1 MIKRNS
7 LAILV
12 VFAEI
17 EKLDHYIFF
26 LAKQIGLTVQRMV
39 ITVNGKVNGESVK
52 KLESCTD
59 DIFIRE
65 NKGFDCG
72 AYKDTLENYIGWNEV
87 RKYDELILLN
97 DSSYGPIYPL
107 APIFEK
113 MDKRKLDFW
122 GITEQTPI
130 RAGNYSLV
138 LLPYHVQTYF
148 VVIGKRMLHSE
159 DFSDFW
165 KHVTLSD
172 EYDDTVANFELR
184 FTDYFNSRGYMSGAY
199 VDSKAFCKSV
209 DEMQAYVF
217 MDSYYLIAEHGCPF
231 VKKKVFLYPHKL
243 VLSSNAGE
251 TAYKTLE
258 YIAQHTDYDEDLI
271 WQHLIRKCEPEEL
284 CLSLHG
290 NYCLPV
296 DYTYRVSGNAEKILA
311 VIILRENETSEI
323 CKSYIEILSAF
334 ADVLIFD
341 EGTDWNGMVDIKKY
355 DYFCFLNNVNMDS
368 PLISVFW
375 ENMIA
380 TPQYI
385 DNVLDTFDKIPRL
398 GILSP
403 PKPYHAFYFSDNK
416 SDYVSFPY
424 GNICWCRRAILDQLW
439 SKRGR
444 EMIDSKS
451 FWRNLPYVAKEK
463 GYACGVITT
472 EEYMS
477 ASLSDYHYMLSGI
490 AQNVLLH
497 KGVQE
502 FKNIRKVNP
511 GLNEFC
517 REHSICYIYG
527 AGECGRECSAYLNLL
542 GVNAQGYLVS
552 DGRKATGQFEDL
564 DLKMYELSEI
574 NIDSDT
580 GIIIAMNHSNTASVR
595 KILEERGIDE
605 YVQYEV

>member
-39 ITVNGKVNGESVK
+39 ITVNGKLNGESVK

-341 EGTDWNGMVDIKKY
+341 EGTDWN
-355 DYFCFLNNVNMDS
+355 LS
-368 PLISVFW
+368 LIH
-375 ENMIA
+375 I
-380 TPQYI
+380 
-385 DNVLDTFDKIPRL
+385 
-398 GILSP
+398 
-403 PKPYHAFYFSDNK
+403 
-416 SDYVSFPY
+416 
-424 GNICWCRRAILDQLW
+424 
-439 SKRGR
+439 
-444 EMIDSKS
+444 
-451 FWRNLPYVAKEK
+451 
-463 GYACGVITT
+463 
-472 EEYMS
+472 
-477 ASLSDYHYMLSGI
+477 
-490 AQNVLLH
+490 
-497 KGVQE
+497 
-502 FKNIRKVNP
+502 
-511 GLNEFC
+511 
-517 REHSICYIYG
+517 
-527 AGECGRECSAYLNLL
+527 
-542 GVNAQGYLVS
+542 
-552 DGRKATGQFEDL
+552 
-564 DLKMYELSEI
+564 
-574 NIDSDT
+574 
-580 GIIIAMNHSNTASVR
+580 
-595 KILEERGIDE
+595 
-605 YVQYEV
+605 

>member
-39 ITVNGKVNGESVK
+39 ITVNGKLNGESVK

-217 MDSYYLIAEHGCPF
+217 MD
-231 VKKKVFLYPHKL
+231 
-243 VLSSNAGE
+243 
-251 TAYKTLE
+251 
-258 YIAQHTDYDEDLI
+258 
-271 WQHLIRKCEPEEL
+271 R
-284 CLSLHG
+284 
-290 NYCLPV
+290 
-296 DYTYRVSGNAEKILA
+296 R
-311 VIILRENETSEI
+311 
-323 CKSYIEILSAF
+323 
-334 ADVLIFD
+334 
-341 EGTDWNGMVDIKKY
+341 M
-355 DYFCFLNNVNMDS
+355 
-368 PLISVFW
+368 
-375 ENMIA
+375 
-380 TPQYI
+380 
-385 DNVLDTFDKIPRL
+385 
-398 GILSP
+398 
-403 PKPYHAFYFSDNK
+403 KP
-416 SDYVSFPY
+416 
-424 GNICWCRRAILDQLW
+424 
-439 SKRGR
+439 
-444 EMIDSKS
+444 
-451 FWRNLPYVAKEK
+451 
-463 GYACGVITT
+463 
-472 EEYMS
+472 
-477 ASLSDYHYMLSGI
+477 
-490 AQNVLLH
+490 
-497 KGVQE
+497 
-502 FKNIRKVNP
+502 
-511 GLNEFC
+511 
-517 REHSICYIYG
+517 
-527 AGECGRECSAYLNLL
+527 
-542 GVNAQGYLVS
+542 
-552 DGRKATGQFEDL
+552 
-564 DLKMYELSEI
+564 
-574 NIDSDT
+574 
-580 GIIIAMNHSNTASVR
+580 
-595 KILEERGIDE
+595 
-605 YVQYEV
+605 